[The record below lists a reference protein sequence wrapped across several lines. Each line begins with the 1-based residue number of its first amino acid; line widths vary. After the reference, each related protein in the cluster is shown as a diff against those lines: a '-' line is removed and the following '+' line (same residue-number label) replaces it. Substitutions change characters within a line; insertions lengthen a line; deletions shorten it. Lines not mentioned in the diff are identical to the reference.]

1 MTKKAT
7 INDVAKKAGVGKAT
21 VSRVLN
27 TPHLVGKETLVKVM
41 EAAKELGYKPNPIA
55 RALNNT
61 RTRTVSLV
69 VPNVESS
76 TMAEII
82 RGAMQYLTE
91 REYSLLVLDSSE
103 NYATERD
110 YFHLL
115 QERMT
120 DGVIFCHGSA
130 KERMEALVT
139 IMPVVFVESMPKNSA
154 IDRVLVDGAEAFRKM
169 FRYLLACGFK
179 EDIAIV
185 YGKED
190 SFSNLRREQCE
201 LVLAEFKLNITPNNL
216 HYGNWRPE
224 DGYQSMIDLLAQKN
238 RPKAVI
244 YLSDVMA
251 LAGMRA
257 AVDLGLYLPEDLS
270 IVGFND
276 ARFSAY
282 YQPALTTL
290 DYQPYKLGVEAA
302 RQILNRLEQPNLAT
316 QICLLD
322 AALHIRE
329 SVRTKK
335 NN

>member
-27 TPHLVGKETLVKVM
+27 TPHLTGKDTLAKVM
-41 EAAKELGYKPNPIA
+41 AAAKELGYKPSPIA

-91 REYSLLVLDSSE
+91 REYSILVLDSSE

-130 KERMEALVT
+130 KERMEALST
-139 IMPVVFVESMPKNSA
+139 IMPVVFVESMPKNPA
-154 IDRVLVDGAEAFRKM
+154 IDRVLVDGTQAFRKM
-169 FRYLLACGFK
+169 FNYLLACGFK
-179 EDIAIV
+179 RDIAIV

-201 LVLAEFKLNITPNNL
+201 LVLAELGLSIASENIR
-216 HYGNWRPE
+216 YGNWRPQ
-224 DGYQSMIDLLAQKN
+224 DGYISMQELLAQKN
-238 RPKAVI
+238 RPEVVI

-257 AVDLGLYLPEDLS
+257 AADLGLSLPADLS

-282 YQPALTTL
+282 YQPALTTI
-290 DYQPYKLGVEAA
+290 DYQPYKLGIEAA
-302 RQILNRLEQPNLAT
+302 KQILARIEQPDLPT
-316 QICLLD
+316 QSCLLE

-329 SVRTKK
+329 SVRAK
-335 NN
+335 